1 MRSEPRW
8 RPASGVPCFS
18 ADRLRQ
24 DPDGGAYHPA
34 RARQGKARG
43 LRVPALSLIDYT
55 VAAFE
60 AEDIHAI
67 GVMQGIHER
76 TDRDQPVQVC
86 SVQTLARR
94 KRPKV
99 DLVLVDEANQLHREI
114 FRWMRDCPN
123 IPFVGL
129 SATPWTRGL
138 GKYYD
143 DLIVAAT
150 AADLIRDGFLA
161 CFKTFAPSEPDRA
174 GVKTIAGD
182 FHEGELADCDG
193 PLRRDRR
200 CHRDLD

>member
-1 MRSEPRW
+1 
-8 RPASGVPCFS
+8 
-18 ADRLRQ
+18 
-24 DPDGGAYHPA
+24 
-34 RARQGKARG
+34 
-43 LRVPALSLIDYT
+43 
-55 VAAFE
+55 
-60 AEDIHAI
+60 
-67 GVMQGIHER
+67 
-76 TDRDQPVQVC
+76 
-86 SVQTLARR
+86 
-94 KRPKV
+94 
-99 DLVLVDEANQLHREI
+99 
-114 FRWMRDCPN
+114 MRDCPN

-143 DLIVAAT
+143 GLIVAAT